1 MKKFAKK
8 VIFLLFSLSLLTLAG
23 CGTPTGCASAS
34 AGGSTSRQDPLRVE
48 PLPSTLDLSALA
60 EGDNQFLAGFQGSD
74 IREEDGGLVI
84 DLTVYDYELF
94 DAVDISRLAVG
105 DTLVVKGRE
114 IPVESLA
121 EENGG
126 VRINGGLEAG
136 GIDLISAGGGAYRVQ
151 LEDDARDLFEVGQI
165 TLPVGPDF
173 VLTDDSD
180 PEHPG
185 KTLCAKDLPALG
197 DAVFSPLATTV
208 ETVEGKVA
216 AIHRDYLP

>member
-1 MKKFAKK
+1 MKKFEKQVA
-8 VIFLLFSLSLLTLAG
+8 FLLLSLGLLALAG
-23 CGTPTGCASAS
+23 CGTPTGGTSAS
-34 AGGSTSRQDPLRVE
+34 AGGGTSQQSPLRVE

-60 EGDNQFLAGFQGSD
+60 EGDNQFPAGFQGSG
-74 IREEDGGLVI
+74 IREENGQTVI

-105 DTLVVKGRE
+105 GTLVVKGRE

-126 VRINGGLEAG
+126 IRINGGLEAG

-180 PEHPG
+180 PENPG
-185 KTLCAKDLPALG
+185 KTLCAQDLPALG
-197 DAVFSPLATTV
+197 DEVFSPLATTV
-208 ETVEGKVA
+208 ETAEGMVT